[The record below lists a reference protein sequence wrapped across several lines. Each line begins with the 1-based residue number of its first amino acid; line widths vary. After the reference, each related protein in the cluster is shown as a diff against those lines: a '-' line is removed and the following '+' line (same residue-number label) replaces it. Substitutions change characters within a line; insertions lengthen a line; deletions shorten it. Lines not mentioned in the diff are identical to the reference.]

1 MSIRILNNNI
11 ANKIAAGEVITD
23 PNAVIK
29 ELVENSI
36 DAKSRNIN
44 IHIENGGKKKITV
57 SDDGEG
63 ILSNEVCLAFKRHAT
78 SKIYTLEDLNRLN
91 SLGFRGEALPS
102 IAAISKVSIKTHSI
116 HEEIG
121 CYAVIKENNVVT
133 KRKSFSKGT
142 SISIEDLFYNTPA
155 RLKHMKK
162 ASEESKYIIQL
173 VERLA
178 LSHSEIS
185 FSLNVED
192 RNVIKTPG
200 DGNML
205 NCIHSIF
212 DYQLG
217 DNLISIQYENKP
229 LIISGYLG
237 NQNNTNSTR
246 RHQYI
251 YINNRYIQDVKINK
265 AIEEAYD
272 NAIMINQYP
281 KFILNIELP
290 PHMLD
295 VNIHPSKTKIK
306 ILNES
311 LVLLLIKD
319 GIRKTLR
326 EFSTVK
332 SYKDIESKKNKI
344 VSEDF
349 KQESIVRYNND
360 LLNESPISYIK
371 NKKVTQN
378 KTVEESN
385 DEKFEKVETGGKG
398 GIVEKVEIVE
408 TVGVENKSKESM
420 NILLSNDKS
429 LFSMLLNSKLI
440 GQLFNTY
447 ILFEIEDFILLLD
460 QHASHERILY
470 EDISKK
476 IKDGN
481 NVTQNIFPVNLKMSP
496 SDYQLVLN
504 EKKFLSNLGF
514 EFDEF
519 GQNSICLRSVPV
531 FFNKPQ
537 DSKLLIEII
546 EEINSKNSIT
556 NISKFENDIIKSAC
570 KKAIK
575 ANNKL
580 SDVEIKE
587 LIYSLTTCEYPYTCP
602 HGRPTI
608 FKLTKYELEKLFK
621 RVL

>member
-78 SKIYTLEDLNRLN
+78 SKIYTLEDLDRLD

-121 CYAVIKENNVVT
+121 CYAVIKENNIDSI
-133 KRKSFSKGT
+133 RKSFSKGT

-162 ASEESKYIIQL
+162 ASEESKHIILL

-178 LSHSEIS
+178 LSHPDIS

-265 AIEEAYD
+265 AIEEAYE
-272 NAIMINQYP
+272 NTIMINQHP
-281 KFILNIELP
+281 KFILNIDLP

-319 GIRKTLR
+319 GIKKTLR

-332 SYKDIESKKNKI
+332 SYKDIELKKNKI
-344 VSEDF
+344 ISEDF
-349 KQESIVRYNND
+349 KQESIIKYKND
-360 LLNESPISYIK
+360 FINESPISYIK
-371 NKKVTQN
+371 NKEVMQK
-378 KTVEESN
+378 KTAQESN
-385 DEKFEKVETGGKG
+385 DGKDEKVETA
-398 GIVEKVEIVE
+398 ETVEIVE
-408 TVGVENKSKESM
+408 KVGVENKSKESM
-420 NILLSNDKS
+420 NKLLSNQKS
-429 LFSMLLNSKLI
+429 LFSMLINSKLI

-447 ILFEIEDFILLLD
+447 ILFEIEDSILLLD

-481 NVTQNIFPVNLKMSP
+481 NITQNIFPANLKLSP

-504 EKKFLSNLGF
+504 QRKFLSNLGF

-519 GQNSICLRSVPV
+519 GQNTICLRSVPI

-546 EEINSKNSIT
+546 EEINNKNSIT
-556 NISKFENDIIKSAC
+556 NISKFQNDIIKSAC

-587 LIYSLTTCEYPYTCP
+587 LINLLIACEYPYTCP